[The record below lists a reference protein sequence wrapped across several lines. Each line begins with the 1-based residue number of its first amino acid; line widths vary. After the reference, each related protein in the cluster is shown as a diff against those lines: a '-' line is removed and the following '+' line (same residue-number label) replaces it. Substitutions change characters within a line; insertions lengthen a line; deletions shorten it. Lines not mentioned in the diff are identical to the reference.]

1 MLLHRIVASVTAAV
15 GLALTGVAPAGAVV
29 GGGDA
34 TPDTAPFQ
42 VSLIR
47 QGDFVCGGF
56 LRDATTVVTAAHC
69 VVDAPAEAFTVQ
81 FDGLDRTRLAQ
92 SRAVSAVVPHAGFRW
107 ETGANDAALLKLD
120 APVGESATVRYARLA
135 TGDPA
140 PGAELTVTGW
150 GVTQAGSS
158 APATTLQ
165 ALRQRVTSPDV
176 CRAAAG
182 GGNLGL
188 GSLMGSGTGGALCGA
203 PVTAGTGFCN
213 GDSGGPAVIDG
224 AVVGI
229 VSRHRECG
237 RGYDVYTSVAQ
248 LNGWLTQPL

>member
-1 MLLHRIVASVTAAV
+1 MLLHRILACVTTAV

-42 VSLIR
+42 VSLIK
-47 QGDFVCGGF
+47 GDHFVCGGF

-81 FDGLDRTRLAQ
+81 LDGLDRTRLAQ
-92 SRAVSAVVPHAGFRW
+92 SRRVSAVVPHAGFRW

-158 APATTLQ
+158 TPATTLQ
-165 ALRQRVTSPDV
+165 ALRQRVAPPDV

-182 GGNLGL
+182 GGNLG
-188 GSLMGSGTGGALCGA
+188 SLLGSGTNGALCGA
-203 PVTAGTGFCN
+203 PITAGTGFCA

-229 VSRHRECG
+229 VSRHQDCG

-248 LNGWLTQPL
+248 LSGWLTQPL